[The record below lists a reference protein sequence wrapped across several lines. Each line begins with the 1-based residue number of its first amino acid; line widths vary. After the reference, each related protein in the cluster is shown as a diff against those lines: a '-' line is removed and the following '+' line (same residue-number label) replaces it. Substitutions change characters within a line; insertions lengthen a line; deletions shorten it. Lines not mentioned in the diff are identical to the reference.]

1 MSQASVLFHGSNAL
15 IFNTIGSFP
24 LVSLAATLIFTKEA
38 EINAE
43 MNAQVGMP
51 RRAGADAAS
60 AARAR
65 RHRWSERVSLLLGA
79 AWICVQ
85 AAVPLR
91 HHLLT
96 SDVAWTKIGNDFAWR
111 MMSDTTDGWISLNLV
126 LDDPP
131 TSGADAANA
140 PSRRR
145 LFSAHPVQSGAP
157 VTLTAHASLM
167 LLSSPNL
174 LAQARSITEISA
186 DLTEIRPRSGKLRLL
201 ATRISGISRQYV
213 AAEHAAAS
221 TALRVGEFSSAR
233 LRIFAE
239 CWKGVNGRPYQRWCD
254 ATTPIADS
262 AAATTT
268 RSAHSAAY
276 PWMLPRLIG
285 PNGGPSAAEAAA
297 AAAAASWR
305 ALGYAVEAFA
315 DAAGRPPFRD
325 RILHS
330 AGYAEA
336 RLLCAYGEVAV
347 TSDALTLDVPGEG
360 TGGTGS
366 GPTSRVGAGEWH
378 ALRVGA
384 WHAVRNAGEGP
395 ASWLY
400 VMR

>member
-43 MNAQVGMP
+43 MNAAQVRMP

-60 AARAR
+60 AARGGAR

-201 ATRISGISRQYV
+201 ATRISGILSAVCRRRARRRLHR
-213 AAEHAAAS
+213 AARR
-221 TALRVGEFSSAR
+221 RVLLG
-233 LRIFAE
+233 
-239 CWKGVNGRPYQRWCD
+239 
-254 ATTPIADS
+254 S
-262 AAATTT
+262 AANI
-268 RSAHSAAY
+268 RRV
-276 PWMLPRLIG
+276 LE
-285 PNGGPSAAEAAA
+285 GGQRQTVPEVV
-297 AAAAASWR
+297 R
-305 ALGYAVEAFA
+305 RHHA
-315 DAAGRPPFRD
+315 DRR
-325 RILHS
+325 
-330 AGYAEA
+330 
-336 RLLCAYGEVAV
+336 
-347 TSDALTLDVPGEG
+347 
-360 TGGTGS
+360 
-366 GPTSRVGAGEWH
+366 
-378 ALRVGA
+378 
-384 WHAVRNAGEGP
+384 
-395 ASWLY
+395 
-400 VMR
+400 